1 VVVLEEQD
9 RQMLMVLLVVQA
21 VVLQELEQ
29 AGMAIHLRNHRQVAM
44 ERRRLLT
51 KVLVVGL
58 RHQLR
63 QLMEAVAVVE
73 QVAREVLHLAVLE
86 VQEVLVRHLPYQV
99 LALHML
105 AVAVAVPSLEAA
117 VLLAAGVVVRVRLPE
132 LLLKLVVPELQILAV
147 EGEVAEVAQEQVL
160 LAVQAAP
167 ALLSWSTPYQ
177 AKLYLRS
184 KALLLGN
191 ARQVLPLLTILLL
204 LAVVEVVKMA
214 EAVAVVVVEQVD
226 IEQEQVWV
234 LQQGRN
240 IQLLLEQA
248 SLGRQHQG

>member
-1 VVVLEEQD
+1 MVLEEQD

-147 EGEVAEVAQEQVL
+147 EGEVAEVAQEQAL

-167 ALLSWSTPYQ
+167 ALLS
-177 AKLYLRS
+177 
-184 KALLLGN
+184 
-191 ARQVLPLLTILLL
+191 
-204 LAVVEVVKMA
+204 
-214 EAVAVVVVEQVD
+214 
-226 IEQEQVWV
+226 
-234 LQQGRN
+234 
-240 IQLLLEQA
+240 
-248 SLGRQHQG
+248 